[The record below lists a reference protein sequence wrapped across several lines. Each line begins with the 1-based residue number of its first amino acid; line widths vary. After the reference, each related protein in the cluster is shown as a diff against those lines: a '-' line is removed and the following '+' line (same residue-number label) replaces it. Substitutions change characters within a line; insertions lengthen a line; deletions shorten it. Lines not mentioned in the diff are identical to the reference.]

1 MKKGAV
7 LMQNRLTR
15 VEKSWVMY
23 DVACSAFTM
32 LVSTT
37 IPIFFR
43 SLAEADGV
51 SPEQASALWGTV
63 TAVAVL
69 ILAVISPILGAIAD
83 YKGMKKKMFAGF
95 LLLGLLGAI
104 GLTITSDWM
113 AFMYIFVLARLG
125 YSAANVFYDS
135 MLTDVTTDER
145 MDVVSSN
152 GYAWGY
158 IGSCIPFIIGIAL
171 IFLKPFGMDTAT
183 ATRMSFIV
191 TAVWWAAGSIPL
203 LRNVKQQHYLE
214 KTDGRVLDAF
224 RRLKETFGK
233 VKKNKQLLFFVLGYF
248 CYIDGVYT
256 IISMATTYGG
266 EVGISS
272 TGMILALL
280 LTQFV
285 AFPFAIL
292 SGVLAKQ
299 HGPIKLIKIF
309 IIMYMG
315 ICLFGFQ
322 LDKEWEFW
330 VLAIAV
336 GICQGGIQALSR
348 SHFGKLIP
356 KDESNEYFGFFDIFG
371 KFADFFG
378 PIIMSLCAIFLH
390 SSSYGVLALI
400 LLFVIGFC
408 FVRASEKAS

>member
-1 MKKGAV
+1 
-7 LMQNRLTR
+7 MQNRLTR

-32 LVSTT
+32 LISTT

-51 SPEQASALWGTV
+51 SPEHASALWGIV

-69 ILAVISPILGAIAD
+69 ILAVMSPILGAIAD
-83 YKGMKKKMFAGF
+83 YKGMKKKMFAGS
-95 LLLGLLGAI
+95 LVLGLLGAI

-135 MLTDVTTDER
+135 MLTDITTDER

-214 KTDGRVLDAF
+214 KTNGRVLDAF

-299 HGPIKLIKIF
+299 HGPIKLIKFF

-378 PIIMSLCAIFLH
+378 PIIMSLCAVFLH

-400 LLFVIGFC
+400 LLFIIGFC
-408 FVRASEKAS
+408 FVRASEKV